1 MKNKLQ
7 ALNFYLCLPWMLIQA
22 RWKFYFLGPAGLEQ
36 FIAKTH
42 KNYLPHLLRKF
53 GAQVGKGSN
62 FNGSLILDN
71 IPKEKKP
78 LRQLII
84 GQNCFIG
91 KNVFI
96 DLPAKFTLE
105 DHAIL
110 SAGVKILTHQDCG
123 DRPMST
129 YYPRKVAEVKIGTNS
144 WLGVDVIVLAGVHI
158 AENVVVAAGSVVLKS
173 IEAYSVAAGNPA
185 KVVKK
190 LNPEA

>member
-7 ALNFYLCLPWMLIQA
+7 ALNYYLFLPIVLLRAQ
-22 RWKFYFLGPAGLEQ
+22 WKFYFLGPAGLEQ
-36 FIAKTH
+36 YIAIAH

-62 FNGSLILDN
+62 FNGNLILDN

-78 LRQLII
+78 LRHLII

-110 SAGVKILTHQDCG
+110 SAGVKILRG
-123 DRPMST
+123 
-129 YYPRKVAEVKIGTNS
+129 
-144 WLGVDVIVLAGVHI
+144 LL
-158 AENVVVAAGSVVLKS
+158 
-173 IEAYSVAAGNPA
+173 
-185 KVVKK
+185 
-190 LNPEA
+190 